1 MPRQR
6 LLNCDFI
13 NSGSFKVNTS
23 NKAKLLY
30 LLMITNADDK
40 GFVDTTNDII
50 NSLEQND
57 TEMNENQVNLTLL
70 GNDYKS
76 ALQELIDKGYLYVF
90 EDKHNNKVHLIRHW
104 FFHNKYKDKL
114 WTNYMYFLSK
124 VFLDNNEYK
133 FGKKPLKEDKLKE
146 NKVNEIKLNE
156 SKGKDTPK
164 QKELTKEEY
173 DKLSPEEQQKYLDSL
188 DISDDLP
195 Y

>member
-1 MPRQR
+1 
-6 LLNCDFI
+6 
-13 NSGSFKVNTS
+13 
-23 NKAKLLY
+23 
-30 LLMITNADDK
+30 MITNADDK